1 MRLNALIKKMV
12 WTASALRAKN
22 AANPPAEAGPKRFK
36 GGFTM
41 RQYSALPNR
50 PLRPRTTVHVPCQ
63 ILPPTVTFD
72 DPAVAVMT
80 DFQKVTAF
88 TIDPDVSVDTAA
100 RVMRRRKVHLLLVMS
115 EENHVIGIITSND
128 LLGEKTM
135 KCISAR
141 GIPRADALVRDIMTP
156 ESELEVISMDDVR
169 YAHVGHVVATLK
181 GKGRQHAAVVDE
193 DASGHQIL
201 RGLFACSQISRQLGE
216 PVDAPEIA
224 QTFAEISVAL
234 AT

>member
-1 MRLNALIKKMV
+1 
-12 WTASALRAKN
+12 
-22 AANPPAEAGPKRFK
+22 
-36 GGFTM
+36 M

-50 PLRPRTTVHVPCQ
+50 PLQPRTGVHSPCQ
-63 ILPPTVTFD
+63 VLPPRVTLD
-72 DPAVAVMT
+72 DPALSVMT

-115 EENHVIGIITSND
+115 GESHVIGIITSND
-128 LLGEKTM
+128 ILGEKAL

-141 GIPRADALVRDIMTP
+141 GISRADALVRDIMTP

-193 DASGHQIL
+193 DASGNQIL
-201 RGLFACSQISRQLGE
+201 RGLFACSQISRQLGV
-216 PVDAPEIA
+216 PVETPEIA
-224 QTFAEISVAL
+224 QTFAEISIAL
-234 AT
+234 KA